1 MEILKDKIMSKK
13 KVKDFNQKLIKE
25 IKDESILQD
34 LFGLTMG
41 VGENFW
47 ILDRHDLR
55 DIFEKVLGEK
65 F

>member
-1 MEILKDKIMSKK
+1 MSKK
-13 KVKDFNQKLIKE
+13 KVKDFNKKLIKE

-47 ILDRHDLR
+47 MVDRNDLR
-55 DIFEKVLGEK
+55 DIFEKVLSEK

>member
-1 MEILKDKIMSKK
+1 MTKK
-13 KVKDFNQKLIKE
+13 KVKDFNKKLIKE

-47 ILDRHDLR
+47 MLDRHDLR

>member
-1 MEILKDKIMSKK
+1 MEILEDKIMSKK
-13 KVKDFNQKLIKE
+13 KVKDFNKKLIKE

-55 DIFEKVLGEK
+55 DVFEKVLGEK

>member
-1 MEILKDKIMSKK
+1 MSKK

-47 ILDRHDLR
+47 IFDRHDLR

>member
-1 MEILKDKIMSKK
+1 MEILEDKIMSKK
-13 KVKDFNQKLIKE
+13 KVKDFNKKLIKE

>member
-47 ILDRHDLR
+47 IFDRHDLR

>member
-47 ILDRHDLR
+47 TIDRHDLR

>member
-55 DIFEKVLGEK
+55 EIFEKVLGEK